1 MRDTTQPLS
10 GGRDSRPPRHRGTV
24 QKIKDFCQA
33 FSEFLGRPKTV
44 FDLKDRGLFLL
55 ALLVLFLAIEGLL
68 WWATR

>member
-1 MRDTTQPLS
+1 MCEENSIL
-10 GGRDSRPPRHRGTV
+10 H
-24 QKIKDFCQA
+24 KIKQFLEA